1 MNLTIDLDNASQNTI
16 PSVEDI
22 EQWVGSAVGT
32 SKENV
37 ELSIRVTD
45 REEIS
50 ELNKTYR
57 NKDGATNVLSF
68 PAELPAELE
77 LPLLGDLVICA
88 PVVEDEAKQQGK
100 TLQAHW
106 AHMIIHG
113 TLHLLGYDHI
123 DDSDAE
129 IMENL
134 EIKLLTSLEFPNPY
148 INQQEMI

>member
-123 DDSDAE
+123 DDTDAE

-134 EIKLLTSLEFPNPY
+134 EIKLLASLKFPNPY
-148 INQQEMI
+148 INHQEMV

>member
-1 MNLTIDLDNASQNTI
+1 VSLSIDLDNASNCEH
-16 PSVEDI
+16 PALANI
-22 EQWVGSAVGT
+22 EQWVGSAIAQRMD
-32 SKENV
+32 EA
-37 ELSIRVTD
+37 EISIRITD

-68 PAELPAELE
+68 PADLPEALQ

-88 PVVEDEAKQQGK
+88 PVVEDEAQQQGK
-100 TLQAHW
+100 PLQAHW
-106 AHMIIHG
+106 AHMVIHG

-123 DDSDAE
+123 DDNDAE

-134 EIKLLTSLEFPNPY
+134 EVEILASLGFSNPY
-148 INQQEMI
+148 INQQEMT

>member
-1 MNLTIDLDNASQNTI
+1 VNLTIDLDNASQNTI
-16 PSVEDI
+16 PALKEVER
-22 EQWVGSAVGT
+22 WVTSAIGE
-32 SKENV
+32 SKESV
-37 ELSIRVTD
+37 ELSIRVTN
-45 REEIS
+45 REEMS

-106 AHMIIHG
+106 AHIIIHG
-113 TLHLLGYDHI
+113 TLHLLGYDHV
-123 DDSDAE
+123 DDTDAE

-134 EIKLLTSLEFPNPY
+134 EIKLLASLEFPNPY
-148 INQQEMI
+148 INHQEMI

>member
-1 MNLTIDLDNASQNTI
+1 MKLTIDLDNVSQSTI
-16 PSVEDI
+16 PTQKEI
-22 EQWVGSAVGT
+22 EQWVGAAVGK

-37 ELSIRVTD
+37 ELSVRVTD

-50 ELNKTYR
+50 ELNKIYR
-57 NKDGATNVLSF
+57 NKDGTTNVLSF

-123 DDSDAE
+123 DDTDAE

-134 EIKLLTSLEFPNPY
+134 EIKLLDSLEFPNPY
-148 INQQEMI
+148 INHQEMI